1 MKIVLEGDRALTLVP
16 GEGML
21 TIEADRDDE
30 NYSSFHMIGSAL
42 ALCTF
47 TVLHSWAH
55 HSNIEVSDLTLH
67 VEWDFAEHPH
77 RLSNM
82 RTHIRWPSL
91 PDARKPAAERAA
103 ALCAVHATLTH
114 PVAIETVVNV

>member
-1 MKIVLEGDRALTLVP
+1 
-16 GEGML
+16 ML

-42 ALCTF
+42 ALCTY

-55 HSNIEVSDLTLH
+55 HSKIEADDLSIH
-67 VEWDFAEHPH
+67 VEWDFAEYPH

-82 RTHIRWPSL
+82 RTRIEWPSL
-91 PDARKPAAERAA
+91 PAERRTAAERAA
-103 ALCAVHATLTH
+103 GLCAVHATLTH
-114 PVAIETVVNV
+114 PVAIDTTVNA